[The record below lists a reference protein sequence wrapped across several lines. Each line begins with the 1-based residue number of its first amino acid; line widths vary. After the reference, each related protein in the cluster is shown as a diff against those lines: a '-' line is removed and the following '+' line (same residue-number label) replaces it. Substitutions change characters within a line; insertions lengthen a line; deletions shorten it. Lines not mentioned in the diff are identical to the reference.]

1 MTADMKTMT
10 LNLTIAAVIPAKAGI
25 QHPALLVRTKAGSV
39 LRTLDC
45 RLRGND
51 EAVRT
56 DGK

>member
-10 LNLTIAAVIPAKAGI
+10 LNLILAAVIPAKVGI
-25 QHPALLVRTKAGSV
+25 HHPALLVRTKANSV
-39 LRTLDC
+39 LRTLDS
-45 RLRGND
+45 RLREND